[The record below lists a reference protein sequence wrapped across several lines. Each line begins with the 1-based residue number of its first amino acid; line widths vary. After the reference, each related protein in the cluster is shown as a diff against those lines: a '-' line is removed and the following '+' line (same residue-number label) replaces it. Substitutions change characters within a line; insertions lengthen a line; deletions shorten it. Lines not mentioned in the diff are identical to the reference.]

1 MKEYRGVRKVIRKLE
16 LFGRKIVRA
25 VGPIKMESKFNQSP
39 IIIGGCGRSGT
50 TLLLSIIGAHPNI
63 FSFPDEVMAFFDWEK
78 DDKGIYKPQ
87 RIDRLYRSILF
98 NRIPKGVNRWC
109 EKSPPNVLYFDK
121 ILDYFNEDV
130 YLIHIIRDGRDVMLS
145 QHPKNPDEYWVSSER
160 WINDVQAGLKF
171 KDHPQVLTIKYEN
184 LIVDYNNTI
193 EKICDFIGEN
203 CTEEVYSWIENTNVK
218 KNEAWSGKVKKL
230 HSSSIE
236 KWKKEENKERVTEV
250 MQNQE
255 VVRLLEKLDYL

>member
-1 MKEYRGVRKVIRKLE
+1 
-16 LFGRKIVRA
+16 
-25 VGPIKMESKFNQSP
+25 
-39 IIIGGCGRSGT
+39 
-50 TLLLSIIGAHPNI
+50 
-63 FSFPDEVMAFFDWEK
+63 
-78 DDKGIYKPQ
+78 
-87 RIDRLYRSILF
+87 
-98 NRIPKGVNRWC
+98 
-109 EKSPPNVLYFDK
+109 
-121 ILDYFNEDV
+121 
-130 YLIHIIRDGRDVMLS
+130 MLS